1 MKGVVRLPQIQAGL
15 NTPAYLLNGM
25 SSREAADRAAE
36 QNLEAWPLDR
46 LSLRRRD
53 LRGVL
58 LGFAAFTEREIRTGV
73 LGLAKALEPR

>member
-1 MKGVVRLPQIQAGL
+1 
-15 NTPAYLLNGM
+15 
-25 SSREAADRAAE
+25 
-36 QNLEAWPLDR
+36 
-46 LSLRRRD
+46 LRRRD